1 MNFIQKIV
9 SYLYPI
15 KVKEIS
21 SERSGSLEVTLVN
34 GKLVIDSENANYSY
48 GRLQEVLKKGLLQ
61 IGTKRLQK
69 LENTLVLGVAGGSV
83 IQTLRNDFNIDSKIT
98 GVEIDPD
105 VIELANEYFKLNSI
119 SNLELIIANA
129 FEFIKTTNTTY
140 DLIIIDIFN
149 DSKMPKELFENQF
162 WLSIH
167 KSLNN
172 NGKCLFN
179 TIYTSKKDSQR
190 NQQLNSLL
198 INLFKSSKQLKT
210 HRINELFIL
219 EK

>member
-1 MNFIQKIV
+1 MSFIQKIV

-48 GRLQEVLKKGLLQ
+48 GSLQQVLKKGLHS
-61 IGTKRLQK
+61 IGTEKLQK
-69 LENTLVLGVAGGSV
+69 LENILVLGVAGGSV
-83 IQTLRNDFNIDSKIT
+83 IKTLKNDFYSDAKIT

-105 VIELANEYFKLNSI
+105 VIELANRYFKLNSI
-119 SNLELIIANA
+119 SNLNLVIADA
-129 FEFIKTTNTTY
+129 FQFIKTTQETY

-149 DSKMPKELFENQF
+149 DSSMPNELFEDDF
-162 WLSIH
+162 WNGIQQL
-167 KSLNN
+167 LNN
-172 NGKCLFN
+172 KGFCLFN
-179 TIYTSKKDSQR
+179 SIYTSKKDLER
-190 NQQLNSLL
+190 NKQLNTHLES
-198 INLFKSSKQLKT
+198 IFKTSKQLKT
-210 HRINELFIL
+210 HLINELFIL

>member
-1 MNFIQKIV
+1 MNFIQKII

-21 SERSGSLEVTLVN
+21 SQRSGSLEVTLVN

-48 GRLQEVLKKGLLQ
+48 GSLQQVLKKGLTH
-61 IGTKRLQK
+61 IGLDNLQK
-69 LENTLVLGVAGGSV
+69 SENILVLGVAGGSV
-83 IQTLRNDFNIDSKIT
+83 IKTLRNDFNIEAKIT

-105 VIELANEYFKLNSI
+105 IIELANTYFKLNSI
-119 SNLELIIANA
+119 SNLELVIKDA
-129 FEFIKTTNTTY
+129 FQFIKTTQETY

-149 DSKMPKELFENQF
+149 DSNMPNELFEDSF
-162 WLSIH
+162 WITIEQLL
-167 KSLNN
+167 KNK
-172 NGKCLFN
+172 GFCLFN
-179 TIYTSKKDSQR
+179 SIYTSKKDMNR
-190 NQQLNSLL
+190 NQQLNTLL
-198 INLFKSSKQLKT
+198 ENLFKFSKQLKT

>member
-1 MNFIQKIV
+1 MNFIQKII

-21 SERSGSLEVTLVN
+21 SQRSGSLEVTLVN

-48 GRLQEVLKKGLLQ
+48 GSLQQVLKKGLIH
-61 IGTKRLQK
+61 IGLDNLQK
-69 LENTLVLGVAGGSV
+69 SENILVLGVAGGSV
-83 IQTLRNDFNIDSKIT
+83 IKTLRNDFNIEAKIT

-105 VIELANEYFKLNSI
+105 IIELANTYFKLNSI
-119 SNLELIIANA
+119 SNLELVIEDA
-129 FEFIKTTNTTY
+129 FQFIKTTQETY

-149 DSKMPKELFENQF
+149 DSNMPNELFEDSF
-162 WLSIH
+162 WITIEQLL
-167 KSLNN
+167 KNK
-172 NGKCLFN
+172 GFCLFN
-179 TIYTSKKDSQR
+179 SIYTSKKDMNR
-190 NQQLNSLL
+190 NQQLNTLL
-198 INLFKSSKQLKT
+198 ENLFKFSKQLKT